1 MLEIEGR
8 TIGAVFDAAAA
19 RWPGRDFLVATACEG
34 APLRSLTYGQVAD
47 LVEKFEHALRAAGY
61 GIGHRVAVCLGTCPE
76 HYILK
81 LAANRAGLSFVPV
94 NPDYRPGELAYLL
107 ADSGAVLA
115 VANEAHAGL
124 MRAGIAEAGTE
135 VAFVPLASMME
146 ALPPAPW
153 PAEPGVVTPESEAG
167 LLYTSGT
174 TGRPKGC
181 ILSHEYELMVGDSY
195 RLIRGAVALRDGKD
209 RVFNPLPAFHIN
221 AGIVAFFGVMLTG
234 NCLIQQQRF
243 SARTWWTDIGE
254 SRATVFHYLGVVIA
268 VLLSDRDTGPEVL
281 GHLRVGVGAGVEP
294 ALHVEFERRFG
305 IPLVE
310 VWGMTEMCR
319 VMSMWEEP
327 RRIDTR
333 AFGRAREDLE
343 VQVWDDTR
351 KPCPPGVP
359 GEMVLRHSAAT
370 PAKGFFSGYLNKP
383 EATQEAWAGGWF
395 HTGDTV
401 TMDTDGVL
409 YFVDRKKNIIR
420 RAGENIAAAEVE
432 NILLEDEAVVN
443 VACVAVPDETR
454 EEEVLAVVVLAEGVV
469 PDADAGMKIFR
480 QAFDKMAYYKL
491 PGWMVFVD
499 ALPVTGTQKVVK
511 HRIFAKG
518 EDPRKRPGA
527 LDLRHLKRREKGSER
542 SG

>member
-1 MLEIEGR
+1 MLEIQGR

-19 RWPGRDFLVATACEG
+19 RWPERDFLVATAWES
-34 APLRSLTYGQVAD
+34 APLRSLTYRQVAD
-47 LVEKFEHALRAAGY
+47 LVERSERALRAAGY
-61 GIGHRVAVCLGTCPE
+61 GIGHRIAACLGTCPE

-115 VANEAHAGL
+115 VADEAHAEL
-124 MRAGIAEAGTE
+124 MQTAIAEAGTG
-135 VAFVPLASMME
+135 VAFVPFTEMTGP
-146 ALPPAPW
+146 LPPAPW
-153 PAEPGVVTPESEAG
+153 PAQAGEVTPTSEAG

-195 RLIRGAVALRDGKD
+195 RLIGGAVALRTGGD

-234 NCLIQQQRF
+234 NCLIQPRRF
-243 SARTWWTDIGE
+243 SARTWWKDIGE

-268 VLLSDRDTGPEVL
+268 VLLAERDTGPEVL
-281 GHLRVGVGAGVEP
+281 GNLRVGVGAGVEP
-294 ALHVEFERRFG
+294 ALHVKFERRFD

-319 VMSMWEEP
+319 VMSMWQEP

-333 AFGRAREDLE
+333 AFGRARDDLE
-343 VQVWDDTR
+343 VEVWDDNG

-359 GEMVLRHSAAT
+359 GEMVLRHSAET
-370 PAKGFFSGYLNKP
+370 PGKGFFSGYLNKP

-401 TMDTDGVL
+401 TMDAEGVL
-409 YFVDRKKNIIR
+409 CFVDRKKNIIR

-432 NILLEDEAVVN
+432 NILLSDERVVN

-454 EEEVLAVVVLAEGVV
+454 DEEVLAAVVLADGVA
-469 PDADAGMKIFR
+469 PDPETGMKIFQ
-480 QAFDKMAYYKL
+480 QAFDRMAYYKL
-491 PGWMVFVD
+491 PGWIVFVD

-511 HRIFAKG
+511 HRIFDEG

-527 LDLRHLKRREKGSER
+527 LDLRHLKRRDKGSVR